1 MCAENVAELLKLRN
15 VEMQGCH
22 MWCARER
29 SWIIIAIHSSAWGLN
44 FGVHRLTLPLR
55 AAVASG
61 KRSQLLAVQELIEI
75 IGIHGR
81 HASPEVLIVLCA
93 ACKCGIESD

>member
-61 KRSQLLAVQELIEI
+61 KRSQLLLSKSSLKSLAFMVDMQALKF
-75 IGIHGR
+75 
-81 HASPEVLIVLCA
+81 S
-93 ACKCGIESD
+93 